1 VIGSWHHP
9 LRKEGYDYLM
19 SKVITSDSQLAE
31 LLSKTKRVAIVGI
44 SEKEDRPSNGVSRW
58 LQKNSHFELYFVNP
72 ALTSVLDQPCY
83 ASLADI
89 PVKIDLVDIFRK
101 VSDIPSVVDE
111 AIAIGAQSIWIQLGL
126 VDEESAE
133 RAIAAGL
140 DVAMDH
146 CIKVEYESLA
156 GSISPQE

>member
-1 VIGSWHHP
+1 
-9 LRKEGYDYLM
+9 M

-31 LLSKTKRVAIVGI
+31 LLSMTKRVAVVGI
-44 SEKEDRPSNGVSRW
+44 SDKEDRPSNGVSRW
-58 LQKNSHFELYFVNP
+58 LLKNSHFELYFVNP
-72 ALTSVLDQPCY
+72 ALTTVLDQPCY

-89 PVKIDLVDIFRK
+89 PVKVDMVDIFRK
-101 VSDIPSVVDE
+101 VSDIPAVVDE
-111 AIAIGAQSIWIQLGL
+111 AIAVGAQSIWIQLGL

-140 DVAMDH
+140 DVAMDL
-146 CIKVEYESLA
+146 CIKVEYERLK

>member
-72 ALTSVLDQPCY
+72 ALASVLDQPCY

-140 DVAMDH
+140 DVAMDL
-146 CIKVEYESLA
+146 CIKVEYERLA